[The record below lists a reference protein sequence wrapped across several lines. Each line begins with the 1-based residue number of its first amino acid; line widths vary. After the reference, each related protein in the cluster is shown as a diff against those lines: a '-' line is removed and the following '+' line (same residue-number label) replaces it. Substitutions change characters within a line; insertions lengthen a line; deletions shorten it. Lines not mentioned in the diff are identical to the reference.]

1 LKKNS
6 VGKANRRL
14 PVTFF
19 ASDGI
24 LSVGNLTQD
33 LRFAFR
39 TFRKSPVFFI
49 IAVFSLAL
57 GIGANTAIFT
67 FVDQLL
73 LRLLPVKDP
82 QQLVLLWGRGDHYG
96 GNNGPQRLS
105 YPMYLDF
112 RDQNQVFS
120 GMFCR
125 WDTAFSLSFDGRT
138 ERVAGELVSGTY
150 FPVLGVTAALGR
162 VFTPQDDVTK
172 NGHPIAVISY
182 RYWITRFAGDPAVIG
197 KKLLINGYPMTIIG
211 VSQAGFDGTD
221 PGLPPQVFAPVTM
234 RVALFPQS
242 EGLPENR
249 RQRWVSVFGRLKP
262 GMTMPQAQAGL
273 QPLFHQM
280 LDMEVQQKEFA
291 RAAPIVKQRFLAMWL
306 ELVPASRGRSYLRDR
321 FSNPLLVLTA
331 IVALV
336 LLIACANVANLLIAR
351 AAARQKEIAVRLALG
366 AGRWRIVSQ
375 LLVESLL
382 LALTGGLLGLALAVW
397 IDRALIGFL
406 PSDSAPATI
415 STTPD
420 WRILAFNIAVS
431 LVTGI
436 IFGLVPA
443 LQSTRPN
450 LAPTLKD
457 EVGSIAG
464 GTSVSLRKA
473 LVAAQVTLSLL
484 LLIGAGLFIRS
495 LANLKDLD
503 PGFQTKNLLTF
514 SVSPVLN
521 GYKNERCLEF
531 YRQLKD
537 ALDQMPG
544 VESATLATVPVL
556 ENNEWDNSITVE
568 SYAAKPGEWIDP
580 HVNYISPDYFKTM
593 HVPVI
598 TGRDFRPTDVNGAP
612 KVAIVNER
620 LANRY
625 FAGGRALGRHIGIG
639 GDPGVKP
646 DIEII
651 GVVRDTKYESMR
663 DEMPM
668 EYFIPYQ
675 QINFVNGM
683 SAYIRTSRDP
693 DQTMSAIRRVVN
705 GLDSNLPIYRMKTL
719 EKQMDN
725 SLVTER
731 LVASLSSAF
740 GLLATLLA
748 AIGLYG
754 VMAYTVARRTRE
766 IGVRMALG
774 AGPANVLW
782 LVMREVLLLTS
793 IGIVIGLPIAW
804 GLTGLVKAQL
814 YGVTPNDPLSIVW
827 ATLGIALAAAIAGYV
842 PASRATRIDPI
853 RALRWE

>member
-1 LKKNS
+1 
-6 VGKANRRL
+6 VGK
-14 PVTFF
+14 
-19 ASDGI
+19 
-24 LSVGNLTQD
+24 LTQD
-33 LRFAFR
+33 FRYALR
-39 TFRKSPVFFI
+39 TFRKAPVFFV
-49 IAVFSLAL
+49 IAVASLAL

-82 QQLVLLWGRGDHYG
+82 EQLVTLWGRGSHYG
-96 GNNGPQRLS
+96 GNNGPIRLS
-105 YPMYLDF
+105 YPMYADF

-125 WDTAFSLSFDGRT
+125 WDAAFSLSFEGKT

-150 FPVLGVTAALGR
+150 FPVLGVRAALGR
-162 VFTPQDDVTK
+162 VFTPDDDKVK
-172 NGHPIAVISY
+172 GGHPVAVISY

-197 KKLLINGYPMTIIG
+197 KKLQINGYPMTIVG

-221 PGLPPQVFAPVTM
+221 PGYPAQVRVPVLM

-242 EGLPENR
+242 EGLLENR
-249 RQRWVSVFGRLKP
+249 RQRWVNAFGRLKP
-262 GMTMPQAQAGL
+262 GMTMKQAQAGL

-280 LDMEVQQKEFA
+280 LEMEVQQKEFA
-291 RAAPIVKQRFLAMWL
+291 KAAPLTRERFLQMWI
-306 ELVPASRGRSYLRDR
+306 ELLPASKGRSFLRDR

-351 AAARQKEIAVRLALG
+351 ATARQKEIAVRLALG
-366 AGRWRIVSQ
+366 AGRSRIVSQ
-375 LLVESLL
+375 LLVESLM
-382 LALTGGLLGLALAVW
+382 LALTGGFLGLALAVW
-397 IDRALIGFL
+397 IDHALIGFL
-406 PSDSAPATI
+406 PAGTAPVSI

-420 WRILAFNIAVS
+420 WRILAFNIAISV
-431 LVTGI
+431 LTGV

-464 GTSVSLRKA
+464 GTAVGLRKA

-503 PGFQTKNLLTF
+503 PGFRTRNLLTF
-514 SVSPVLN
+514 AVDPGLN
-521 GYKNERCLEF
+521 GYKIDRAWDF
-531 YRQLKD
+531 FRQLKQN
-537 ALDQMPG
+537 LDTIPG
-544 VESATLATVPVL
+544 VEASTLAVVPVL
-556 ENNEWDNSITVE
+556 ENNEWDNTVTVE
-568 SYAAKPGEWIDP
+568 SYIAKPGEWVDP
-580 HVNYISPDYFKTM
+580 HVNYVSSDYFKTLDIPIR
-593 HVPVI
+593 V
-598 TGRDFRPTDVNGAP
+598 GRDFRITDVDGAP
-612 KVAIVNER
+612 KVVIVNEKF
-620 LANRY
+620 AKQY
-625 FAGGRALGRHIGIG
+625 FKNGNALGRHLGWG

-646 DIEII
+646 DMEII
-651 GVVRDTKYESMR
+651 GIVRDTKYESMR
-663 DEMPM
+663 DEMPI
-668 EYFIPYQ
+668 EVFVPYEQ
-675 QINFVNGM
+675 NHYVNGM
-683 SAYIRTSRDP
+683 SVYVRTTRQPEEVFSTIR
-693 DQTMSAIRRVVN
+693 QVVN
-705 GLDSNLPIYRMKTL
+705 RLDPNVPLYRMKTL

-774 AGPANVLW
+774 AAGGDVIW
-782 LVMREVLLLTS
+782 LVMKEVLLLVA
-793 IGIVIGLPIAW
+793 IGIGIGLPLAW

-814 YGVTPNDPLSIVW
+814 YGITPNDPLSIVY
-827 ATLGIALAAAIAGYV
+827 ATLGIACAAALAGYV
-842 PASRATRIDPI
+842 PAFRATRIDPM